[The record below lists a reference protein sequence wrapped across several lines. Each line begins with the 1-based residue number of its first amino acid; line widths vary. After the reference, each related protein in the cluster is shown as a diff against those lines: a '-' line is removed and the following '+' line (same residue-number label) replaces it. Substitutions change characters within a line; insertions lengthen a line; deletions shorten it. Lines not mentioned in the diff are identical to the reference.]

1 MARNWSNS
9 TYPGTLDEAV
19 AEINAD
25 RHNRRYMQLIGLT
38 VEGRGSR
45 AGERHTLAPA
55 HNYVGLAPRVGETV
69 ECSALGLGSEW
80 TVVEV
85 TEGYPGSLTV
95 ERA

>member
-19 AEINAD
+19 AEVNAD
-25 RHNRRYMQLIGLT
+25 RHNRRFVQLIGLT
-38 VEGRGSR
+38 VEGRLHR
-45 AGERHTLAPA
+45 AGERHTLTPA
-55 HNYVGLAPRVGETV
+55 YNSVGFAPRIGETV

-85 TEGYPGSLTV
+85 AEGYPGSLTV

>member
-25 RHNRRYMQLIGLT
+25 RHNRRFVQLIGLT
-38 VEGRGSR
+38 VER
-45 AGERHTLAPA
+45 AGERHTLVPSY
-55 HNYVGLAPRVGETV
+55 NSVGFAPRIGETV

-80 TVVEV
+80 TVIEV
-85 TEGYPGSLTV
+85 AEGYPGSLTV